1 MCSLAQTPRKEKLKR
16 RRPRTKPECNSLLKK
31 VVLEE
36 QMLQQYAESISNFKS
51 DRQSPWIHVTKPTFT
66 GRLFPFA
73 GKAYQE

>member
-1 MCSLAQTPRKEKLKR
+1 MARTPPKKKLKR
-16 RRPRTKPECNSLLKK
+16 RRPRTKPDCNSLFKE
-31 VVLEE
+31 VVLDE
-36 QMLQQYAESISNFKS
+36 QMLLQYAESISNFKS